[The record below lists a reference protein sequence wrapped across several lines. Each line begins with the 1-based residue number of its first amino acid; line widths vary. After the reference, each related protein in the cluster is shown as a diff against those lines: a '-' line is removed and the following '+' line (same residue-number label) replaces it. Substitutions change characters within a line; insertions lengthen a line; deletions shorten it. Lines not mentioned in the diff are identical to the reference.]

1 VTLVRTALAALL
13 VALLAVGGTWVVR
26 TVDES
31 VRRDRAAAAA
41 SERAERAARV
51 GAGRAAARVDPVAVL
66 RAWDA
71 ARSEAWA
78 AGDTG
83 ALAALYGSESGA
95 GRRDVAMLRA
105 YVRRGLVVEGLGTQV
120 LEVRELRRGDEL
132 LVLDVTDRVSGG
144 TVVGRG
150 VRRALPRDTV
160 SRREVELRRRGKE
173 WRVVEV
179 VERSVP
185 AQVG

>member
-1 VTLVRTALAALL
+1 MTLVRTALAALL
-13 VALLAVGGTWVVR
+13 VALVAVGGTWVVW

-31 VRRDRAAAAA
+31 VRRDRARAEAER
-41 SERAERAARV
+41 SERASAAR
-51 GAGRAAARVDPVAVL
+51 GPEKADPVAVL
-66 RAWDA
+66 RDWDA
-71 ARSEAWA
+71 ARTEAWA

-83 ALAALYGSESGA
+83 ALAALYRPGSATGE
-95 GRRDVAMLRA
+95 RDVAMLRA
-105 YVRRGLVVEGLGTQV
+105 YVRRGLVVEGLSTQV
-120 LEVRELRRGDEL
+120 VEVRELSRGDEL

-150 VRRALPRDTV
+150 VRRALPHDAV
-160 SRREVELRRRGKE
+160 SRREVELRRRGDV